1 MLTVQLMPFRLKLL
15 ISYRSN
21 FNKQFLHRTT
31 PVLNVASLFVRFLT
45 LDRTLLNFSD
55 NLISRTDLQILNFI
69 NDPKVKILSNAV
81 ATSCKNSCCSKIGL
95 LNTQRLSKNTLEQN
109 TAKSDKNRSTYLNKI
124 LFSRQNGLS
133 LGGAVYDRERTA
145 HLALLHTTAERL
157 SDNDRTSRG
166 GGATVCNRGQ
176 LALKDQNLKQDRTT
190 NVLLLNLQCVRYQL
204 EFLFGIGKKSAGF
217 SHFRGSATFSVEP
230 NMVLNRFT
238 LIYSNKTVTVWSK
251 KMNPNFPLIFQI
263 SWFELTK
270 KRDSFF
276 VIPTPS

>member
-1 MLTVQLMPFRLKLL
+1 MTENVLPTWHSCIPQPKDCL
-15 ISYRSN
+15 IM
-21 FNKQFLHRTT
+21 
-31 PVLNVASLFVRFLT
+31 
-45 LDRTLLNFSD
+45 
-55 NLISRTDLQILNFI
+55 
-69 NDPKVKILSNAV
+69 
-81 ATSCKNSCCSKIGL
+81 IGL
-95 LNTQRLSKNTLEQN
+95 P
-109 TAKSDKNRSTYLNKI
+109 
-124 LFSRQNGLS
+124 
-133 LGGAVYDRERTA
+133 GGEVQQFVI
-145 HLALLHTTAERL
+145 
-157 SDNDRTSRG
+157 
-166 GGATVCNRGQ
+166 GASQ
-176 LALKDQNLKQDRTT
+176 PFKDQNLKQDRTT

-217 SHFRGSATFSVEP
+217 SHFRSSATFSVEP